1 MEYIRNIAPGRCV
14 TTMPV
19 NITLNITFHSTHDSG
34 TYDIS
39 RGKILTAQTQDLSIN
54 GTNRKLDIDGD
65 DNLQVVH
72 GPVYCIDYQTII
84 IHLKDENNAIEDKD
98 KKNFA
103 KIFTKTFGKPEYL
116 EYLYKPRD
124 QDKNYDNSNI
134 PTLGVIR
141 EYDVNEASLEID
153 PKIGLIDVD

>member
-39 RGKILTAQTQDLSIN
+39 SIWYRQILYNTVKYLDI
-54 GTNRKLDIDGD
+54 RLDIDGD